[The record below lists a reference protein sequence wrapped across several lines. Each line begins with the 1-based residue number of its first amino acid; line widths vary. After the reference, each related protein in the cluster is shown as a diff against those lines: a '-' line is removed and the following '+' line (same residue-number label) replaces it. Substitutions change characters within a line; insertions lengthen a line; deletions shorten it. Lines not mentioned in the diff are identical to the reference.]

1 MKSIKLLVLLV
12 TFSLGSF
19 ASTTPKDNPS
29 NGQNLV
35 KEVTQLLDA
44 PNFKITED
52 LTAQV
57 TFMLNKNNEI
67 IVVSVDTDSK
77 GVEDYVKSR
86 LNYKKIKSNPSK
98 KLFKM
103 PFRIKA

>member
-86 LNYKKIKSNPSK
+86 LNYKKIKFNPSK

>member
-1 MKSIKLLVLLV
+1 MKTIKLLLVLV
-12 TFSLGSF
+12 TFSVGTF
-19 ASTTPKDNPS
+19 ANTTPKETPTTDQS
-29 NGQNLV
+29 LV

-44 PNFKITED
+44 PNFKISED

-67 IVVSVDTDSK
+67 IVVSVDSSYK
-77 GVEDYVKSR
+77 SVEDYVKSR
-86 LNYKKIKSNPSK
+86 LNYKKVKANPTK

>member
-1 MKSIKLLVLLV
+1 MKSIKLLLLLV
-12 TFSLGSF
+12 TFSVGTF

-86 LNYKKIKSNPSK
+86 LNYKKLKTNHK
-98 KLFKM
+98 N
-103 PFRIKA
+103 R